1 MDGQLKRITVL
12 GGGTGTY
19 TALLGLKKHP
29 VDLSAIVSIADNG
42 GSTGLLRD
50 ELGVLPPGDLRQC
63 LVALSSADDVVRRL
77 FTFRFPEGG
86 LRGQNCGNLILSA
99 LEIIYGDRSEAIRHA
114 HRLLNV
120 RGRVIPA
127 SVHATNLCARLEDGT
142 VVDGEHSID
151 EPRTD
156 RAPIRSVFLSPSVR
170 ANRDALS
177 AIAESDLVVLGP
189 GDLYTSI
196 IPVLL
201 VKGIR
206 QALAETDA
214 KIVFV
219 LNLAWKAG
227 QTDDFTAKRFVH
239 VVQDH
244 VKPAA
249 LDAVIVNSEPIPP
262 ELFERYLAAGEPVVK
277 DDFANESF
285 RIIRCGLLA
294 DGDVQHDPSDDVK
307 RSLLRHDPDK
317 LANAIVSAF

>member
-1 MDGQLKRITVL
+1 MNATRKRITVL

-29 VDLSAIVSIADNG
+29 VALSAIVSIADSG

-63 LVALSSADDVVRRL
+63 LVALSSADDVVRKL
-77 FTFRFPEGG
+77 FTFRYPEGT

-120 RGRVIPA
+120 QGNVIPA
-127 SVHATNLCARLEDGT
+127 SVHATNLYARLEDGSE
-142 VVDGEHSID
+142 VGGEHSID
-151 EPRTD
+151 EPGGT

-170 ANRDALS
+170 ANTDALS
-177 AIAESDLVVLGP
+177 AIAESDIVVLGP

-206 QALAETDA
+206 QALAETHA
-214 KIVFV
+214 KRVFV

-227 QTDDFTAKRFVH
+227 QTDDFTARRFVKVMH
-239 VVQDH
+239 DH
-244 VKPAA
+244 LQNAP
-249 LDAVIVNSEPIPP
+249 LDAVIVNNEPIPD
-262 ELFERYLAAGEPVVK
+262 ELSQRYQSAGEPAVK
-277 DDFANESF
+277 DDLEQASYAVV
-285 RIIRCGLLA
+285 RRPLLA
-294 DGDVQHDPSDDVK
+294 DGEAKCDAHDDLK

-317 LANAIVSAF
+317 LAEAIVSLL